1 MEKKLNL
8 IVDMGNTLTKIA
20 VIDSNNREVV
30 AQWRA
35 ERFAEQEVADI
46 VAQYAPA
53 KAIVASTRG
62 EEECLCALLRDKV
75 DYLLCMSSLTAVP
88 MPIDYAT
95 PATLGVDRIALAV
108 GALELYGAEDMLLVD
123 FGTAITIDLVEGGA
137 FRGGNISLGVGARFR
152 ALHEYTAHLPL
163 CRTTAVADAL
173 GNTTRT
179 AIEQGVMQGV
189 LYEIEGYAA
198 RFLKKNPQIR
208 IIFSGGDA
216 KCFVNRIKNAI
227 FANCNMMYIGLN
239 VILEYNAAKEI
250 K

>member
-20 VIDSNNREVV
+20 VIDNNNRDVV

-35 ERFAEQEVADI
+35 KRFSEQEIEAI
-46 VAQYAPA
+46 VTRYAPA

-62 EEECLCALLRDKV
+62 GEQNLCALLSDKV
-75 DYLLCMSSLTAVP
+75 GYTLCMSPLTAVP
-88 MPIDYAT
+88 MAVDYAT
-95 PATLGVDRIALAV
+95 PETLGTDRIALAV

-123 FGTAITIDLVEGGA
+123 FGTAITIDLVEGGV
-137 FRGGNISLGVGARFR
+137 FRGGNISLGVGTRFR

-163 CRTTAVADAL
+163 YQPAEVVDTL

-198 RFLKKNPQIR
+198 RFLARNPRIR

-250 K
+250 G